1 MSKYITKKKALFFTY
16 FLLTLLA
23 SAGSIGFAF
32 VLSEVVDQA
41 AAGNMRGLLMAI
53 GGGVLFL
60 IVSVSCEYLYDRTL
74 NRLLYYAVTSLKN
87 DLYCAYFRRKTADYD
102 RVNSAQYINEI
113 TNNVKVFSDI
123 YFTNV
128 LQLPMVCLV
137 FAAAVVLCLVIEP
150 AMLFVIVAFSLV
162 TLFVSKRCGQIL
174 QKSTAAS
181 AGGAERYLSVMKD
194 DFAGYRLI
202 RSYNRAEAFAARHK
216 IENAQ
221 AERMNEKNSNDQ
233 SMYARVNELLGLAST
248 LTIMGVAGIF
258 AVNGSFE
265 IGIVFAF
272 GQLAGKIM
280 APIMQA
286 SGIYVQ
292 FQSAKALSVKFA
304 ESLRAGAADS
314 GKTVKKA
321 GLDREITVRGL
332 RFSYPEVTQSDRAL
346 ENQNTAED
354 DNVSAAIQDGELKK
368 ERVFAYEDM
377 TVRKGGKYLITGRSG
392 AGKSTLLHLL
402 AGMYDDY
409 AGDLKYDDAQV
420 HDIEEESM
428 HAMVSVVPQDAFL
441 FNDTL
446 KNNLTL
452 YDDSYR
458 DEDIRRALRLAG
470 LEELVKKLSEKE
482 DGADGLETVVSENG
496 GNFSGG
502 EKRRINLARAVLRK
516 SPVLLLDEF
525 TAGLDEQ
532 TAEEVERAVL
542 DLEDVTILF
551 VTHQI
556 NEKLAQYY
564 DARYEIVG

>member
-1 MSKYITKKKALFFTY
+1 MSKYITKKKVLFFTY

-32 VLSEVVDQA
+32 VLSEVIDQA

-74 NRLLYYAVTSLKN
+74 NRLLYHAVTSLKN
-87 DLYCAYFRRKTADYD
+87 DLYCAYFRKKNADYD
-102 RVNSAQYINEI
+102 RINSAQYINEI

-181 AGGAERYLSVMKD
+181 AEGAERYLSVMKD

-216 IENAQ
+216 KENAQ
-221 AERMNEKNSNDQ
+221 AERLNEKNSNDQ

-292 FQSAKALSVKFA
+292 LQSAKALSVKFA

-332 RFSYPEVTQSDRAL
+332 RFSYASDTRQDMAL
-346 ENQNTAED
+346 ENQNTVEDDKVPAAIEVKD

-458 DEDIRRALRLAG
+458 DEDIRRALWLAG

-502 EKRRINLARAVLRK
+502 EKRRINLAA
-516 SPVLLLDEF
+516 
-525 TAGLDEQ
+525 
-532 TAEEVERAVL
+532 
-542 DLEDVTILF
+542 
-551 VTHQI
+551 
-556 NEKLAQYY
+556 
-564 DARYEIVG
+564 